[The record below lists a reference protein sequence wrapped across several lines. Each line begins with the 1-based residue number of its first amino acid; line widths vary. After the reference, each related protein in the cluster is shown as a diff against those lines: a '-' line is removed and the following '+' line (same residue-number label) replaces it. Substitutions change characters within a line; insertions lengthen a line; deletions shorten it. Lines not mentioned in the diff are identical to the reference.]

1 MCICNF
7 NMEASDRRLK
17 PDIQVVASQE
27 RHVGGRHDMKSIT
40 RAGFAGLIL
49 VLGLSV
55 PPASAAPVIPS
66 AAAKQTATDDALV
79 TDVHWRGRH
88 YGWHHHYGWRHHHGW
103 RHHYGWRHHHGWRHH
118 YGWYHHHGWRHH
130 YGWRHHH
137 GWRHHYGWYHHH
149 GWHHH
154 YGWRHHG
161 WHHRHW

>member
-137 GWRHHYGWYHHH
+137 GW
-149 GWHHH
+149 HHH